1 MGKGIY
7 ATFVQDRP
15 FYVGFQLKYNEIL
28 IAYLLKR
35 KEAGVGRK
43 ESVPSFIALL
53 ANAGVGV
60 FPLEG
65 MQEFSFAHPLMGGI
79 TRC

>member
-7 ATFVQDRP
+7 AIFVQDRP

-28 IAYLLKR
+28 IVYLLKR

-43 ESVPSFIALL
+43 EGIPGFIALL
-53 ANAGVGV
+53 TYDGIGV
-60 FPLEG
+60 FPLKG
-65 MQEFSFAHPLMGGI
+65 MQEFSFAHPLMGRI
-79 TRC
+79 ARC